1 MSSFYVIRDGG
12 KERGRGTLCAGSW
25 SMSWYKLLP
34 LLKTAGHVATAIDL
48 ASCGIYSMDANQI
61 QTWSDLNEPL
71 IRLFNSLPPQEK
83 VILVGYNMGGMSLSL
98 MMEQFPDK
106 IKAAVFLTAFMP
118 LSGSSAMEMISEV
131 LARLYSW
138 GDTEFIMGESGIPT
152 SFKFG
157 PAFSWQML
165 YQNSPT
171 EDIELGELL
180 KRKFPIIQGEVVFS
194 QERYGR
200 VPRVYVVTKDDNA
213 IWEELQRKM
222 IAENSPDRV
231 YEMEGSDHS
240 AFFCYPHRLAEILDE
255 ISSSYNGIY

>member
-1 MSSFYVIRDGG
+1 MSS
-12 KERGRGTLCAGSW
+12 KMEAKAEAGTHFVLVHGAWC
-25 SMSWYKLLP
+25 WYKLLP
-34 LLKTAGHVATAIDL
+34 LLKMAGHHATAIDL
-48 ASCGIYSMDANQI
+48 ACCGVHSMDAHQI
-61 QTWSDLNEPL
+61 QTWSDINKPL
-71 IRLFNSLPPQEK
+71 VHLFKTLPPHQK
-83 VILVGYNMGGMSLSL
+83 VILVGHSMGGMNLSL
-98 MMEQFPDK
+98 MMEQFPEK

-131 LARLYSW
+131 QARIQSW
-138 GDTEFIMGESGIPT
+138 GDTEFIMGESGIPI

-157 PAFSWQML
+157 PTFAMQML

-171 EDIELGELL
+171 EDIELGGSLL
-180 KRKFPIIQGEVVFS
+180 RKFPIIQGEVVYIE
-194 QERYGR
+194 ERYGSI
-200 VPRVYVVTKDDNA
+200 PRVYVVAKDDKA

-222 IAENSPDRV
+222 IAENPPDRV